1 MHHYRVKQKPKNISI
16 STRDLSTAV
25 SVESISSQGWVVGT
39 DIDYCSRLVG
49 LRSRPGCMADI
60 DWTGHAAGLQM
71 AVVGTIAVLR
81 TAAGVVADVAAVQ
94 DTHCAGHSPGPRSCR
109 FVVHIE
115 VLLEV
120 AVDTGSVP
128 LDAVRI
134 GREELTDGLAYAS
147 RTVTAVHS
155 SAGLEDDT
163 LRSEARSHPPG
174 LRGVLADGAAVADQ
188 VAGCNLRFGRHIQ
201 GSACGSENE
210 SANGSLEVGRTLVG
224 PDLDKFRQTMRSESS
239 RMDFDRFHEA
249 CCVLPRNC
257 QP

>member
-1 MHHYRVKQKPKNISI
+1 M
-16 STRDLSTAV
+16 A
-25 SVESISSQGWVVGT
+25 GT
-39 DIDYCSRLVG
+39 DIDYCSRLVAVHIHLVG
-49 LRSRPGCMADI
+49 LRSRPGCMVDI

-71 AVVGTIAVLR
+71 AVVETIAVLR
-81 TAAGVVADVAAVQ
+81 TAAGVVADVAAVR
-94 DTHCAGHSPGPRSCR
+94 DIHCAGHSLGPRSCR

-128 LDAVRI
+128 LDAVRT
-134 GREELTDGLAYAS
+134 GREELTDGLACAS

-155 SAGLEDDT
+155 SAGLEDDR

-174 LRGVLADGAAVADQ
+174 LQGVLADGAAVADQ

-201 GSACGSENE
+201 GLVYGSASE
-210 SANGSLEVGRTLVG
+210 SANASLKVGRTLVEPG
-224 PDLDKFRQTMRSESS
+224 LDMVRLTMRSESS
-239 RMDFDRFHEA
+239 RMGFDRFREA